1 MQQFSNKEIA
11 ELKSR
16 VDQIHQLLANRGD
29 EVGVNE
35 LHGEAMD
42 RLQAHRPNPLVHHLM
57 YSIQIQKLRKAHF
70 TEMDMNGACWDMML
84 DLMLA
89 ERSGREL
96 SASDLAT
103 GAAVPLSSG
112 LRMIASLENVGLV
125 LRYLDQRDRRRTL
138 VCMTDLGRTKMVS
151 FFEKSDA
158 AWSQNVRTAGAV

>member
-16 VDQIHQLLANRGD
+16 VDQIHQLLASRGD
-29 EVGVNE
+29 EVSVNE
-35 LHGEAMD
+35 IHGEAMEQ
-42 RLQAHRPNPLVHHLM
+42 LQSHRPNPLVHHLM

-70 TEMDMNGACWDMML
+70 TELDMSGPCWDMML

-112 LRMIASLENVGLV
+112 LRMIAAMEKASLV
-125 LRYLDQRDRRRTL
+125 LRYLDHRDRRRTL
-138 VCMTDLGRTKMVS
+138 VRMTETGRQKMVS

-158 AWSQNVRTAGAV
+158 AWGQNARMIGRI